1 MLTPHAH
8 AHKRKKVTRSHRVN
22 KPPSHCPNCRS
33 ACKLGTRPS
42 PPHGRARP
50 VQPSASWTPGNHA
63 TAPTKDPSPT
73 TPAARTNPEAGTEPI
88 ADPPALGRHRHGQT
102 RIAVEI
108 LHTSPAVQ
116 LITGLPRSHLL
127 APWKPCVGCPTS
139 SLHDLITD
147 IADRESALLVPGS
160 WWSPLQAPGVRSS
173 QVHQHGL
180 AVRRANSGCA
190 DKAASK
196 RGLPPSCTA
205 RDQLPDPAEGVGRA
219 SHELWHT
226 HIVAGWCIRLRCLSM
241 ALPIV
246 STPSRPPICGKAPL
260 PESLY
265 PPQRPIL
272 LPWTPVPVQKKTPP
286 KDDLQ
291 KITMPYQQRQ
301 PTSSSPL
308 LTTHSTTASSAMST
322 HTKGD
327 PRTHHLC
334 TKSQPIPVPSHHA
347 DFHPA
352 HIYLHGST
360 YRDTALCV
368 VEKRHR
374 PPPPPT

>member
-1 MLTPHAH
+1 MHTNAKKLLDLIESTNHHRIVPIAAAHANSGLDRLHPTAAPGRSSHLHRGHPETTPPLRPKIRLPPPRPHALTR
-8 AHKRKKVTRSHRVN
+8 KRAPN
-22 KPPSHCPNCRS
+22 PS
-33 ACKLGTRPS
+33 LT
-42 PPHGRARP
+42 
-50 VQPSASWTPGNHA
+50 
-63 TAPTKDPSPT
+63 
-73 TPAARTNPEAGTEPI
+73 
-88 ADPPALGRHRHGQT
+88 PALGRHRHGQT

-127 APWKPCVGCPTS
+127 APSKPCVGCPTS

-147 IADRESALLVPGS
+147 ITDRESALLVPGS

-196 RGLPPSCTA
+196 RSLPPSCTA

-272 LPWTPVPVQKKTPP
+272 LPWTPVPVQKKTP
-286 KDDLQ
+286 
-291 KITMPYQQRQ
+291 QRM
-301 PTSSSPL
+301 TS
-308 LTTHSTTASSAMST
+308 
-322 HTKGD
+322 KG
-327 PRTHHLC
+327 
-334 TKSQPIPVPSHHA
+334 
-347 DFHPA
+347 
-352 HIYLHGST
+352 
-360 YRDTALCV
+360 
-368 VEKRHR
+368 
-374 PPPPPT
+374 

>member
-1 MLTPHAH
+1 M
-8 AHKRKKVTRSHRVN
+8 
-22 KPPSHCPNCRS
+22 
-33 ACKLGTRPS
+33 
-42 PPHGRARP
+42 
-50 VQPSASWTPGNHA
+50 
-63 TAPTKDPSPT
+63 
-73 TPAARTNPEAGTEPI
+73 
-88 ADPPALGRHRHGQT
+88 
-102 RIAVEI
+102 
-108 LHTSPAVQ
+108 
-116 LITGLPRSHLL
+116 
-127 APWKPCVGCPTS
+127 GCPTS

-374 PPPPPT
+374 PPPPHVITIPPPIFPWDILNPNACFPRDMVRPSKLPDKGRHPSAQQLEFIKGRAFLRRRMVANRALPRRRRGIFRRISTLAD

>member
-50 VQPSASWTPGNHA
+50 VQPSASWTPG
-63 TAPTKDPSPT
+63 T
-73 TPAARTNPEAGTEPI
+73 TPPLRPKIRLPPPRPHALTRKRAPNPSLT
-88 ADPPALGRHRHGQT
+88 PALERHRHGQT

-127 APWKPCVGCPTS
+127 APSKPCVGCPTS

-147 IADRESALLVPGS
+147 ITDRESALLGPGS

-180 AVRRANSGCA
+180 AVRRANSRCA

-196 RGLPPSCTA
+196 RSLPPSCTA
-205 RDQLPDPAEGVGRA
+205 RDQLPDPAERVGRA
-219 SHELWHT
+219 SHEL
-226 HIVAGWCIRLRCLSM
+226 
-241 ALPIV
+241 
-246 STPSRPPICGKAPL
+246 
-260 PESLY
+260 
-265 PPQRPIL
+265 
-272 LPWTPVPVQKKTPP
+272 
-286 KDDLQ
+286 
-291 KITMPYQQRQ
+291 
-301 PTSSSPL
+301 
-308 LTTHSTTASSAMST
+308 
-322 HTKGD
+322 
-327 PRTHHLC
+327 
-334 TKSQPIPVPSHHA
+334 
-347 DFHPA
+347 
-352 HIYLHGST
+352 
-360 YRDTALCV
+360 
-368 VEKRHR
+368 
-374 PPPPPT
+374 